1 MRPDLAGRIMIAI
14 AVFGL
19 LVSMVGTVI
28 GRQLVTDLEDG
39 VGQSLTLTG
48 EVLATVDDSFVVAD
62 EALETIAAG
71 IVDAEVA
78 VRSVGGS
85 LATGQVAVDAVA
97 GLASNEI
104 AGAVDTI
111 EAAMRAVETAAG
123 TIDDALA
130 ALGSLPFGP
139 SYDANR
145 PLSRATG
152 QVTGALA
159 GLSDELRDQAEQIER
174 TSEGFADAADGMIGT
189 ADALLDL
196 QARLE
201 AASTLLGSYAERTAE
216 ARQLVAEQEEVL
228 AASAGR
234 FRVTLI
240 AFGLAFALGQFV
252 PFYLGWLLLR
262 GGWPVVAAAV
272 DPASEPR

>member
-1 MRPDLAGRIMIAI
+1 VKPTVAGRVMIAI
-14 AVFGL
+14 AIVGL
-19 LVSMVGTVI
+19 LVSVVGTLV
-28 GRQLVTDLEDG
+28 GQQLVRDLETG
-39 VGQSLTLTG
+39 VSQSLALTG
-48 EVLATVDDSFVVAD
+48 DVLVTVDDSFVVAD
-62 EALETIAAG
+62 EALDTVAAG
-71 IVDAEVA
+71 IGDAEVA

-104 AGAVDTI
+104 AGAVDTL
-111 EAAMRAVETAAG
+111 EGAMTAVERAAG

-145 PLSRATG
+145 PLGRATG
-152 QVTGALA
+152 QVTGALS

-189 ADALLDL
+189 ADALAELDT
-196 QARLE
+196 RLG
-201 AASTLLGSYAERTAE
+201 AASSLLSAYAERTAE
-216 ARQLVAEQEEVL
+216 AQLLVAEQQEVL
-228 AASAGR
+228 AASSQR
-234 FRVTLI
+234 FRVMLI

-252 PFYLGWLLLR
+252 PLYLGWHLSQ
-262 GGWPVVAAAV
+262 GAWPVAVQVGPEPVA
-272 DPASEPR
+272 

>member
-1 MRPDLAGRIMIAI
+1 MRPDIAGRVMLAIAI
-14 AVFGL
+14 IGL
-19 LVSMVGTVI
+19 VVSVVGTVV
-28 GRQLVTDLEDG
+28 GRQLVTDMEQG
-39 VGQSLTLTG
+39 VGQSLALTS
-48 EVLATVDDSFVVAD
+48 EVLVTVDDSFVVAD
-62 EALETIAAG
+62 EALDTIAAG

-111 EAAMRAVETAAG
+111 EGAMTAVERAAG

-139 SYDANR
+139 TYEANR
-145 PLSRATG
+145 PLGRAIN
-152 QVTGALA
+152 QVTAALS

-174 TSEGFADAADGMIGT
+174 TSEGFAEAADGMIGT
-189 ADALLDL
+189 ADALAELETRLD
-196 QARLE
+196 
-201 AASTLLGSYAERTAE
+201 AAATLLRAYAERTAE
-216 ARQLVAEQEEVL
+216 ARVLVAEQQDVL

-240 AFGLAFALGQFV
+240 AFGIAFALAQFV
-252 PFYLGWLLLR
+252 PFYLGWSLLR
-262 GGWPVVAAAV
+262 GAWPITAQVVS
-272 DPASEPR
+272 PEPR

>member
-1 MRPDLAGRIMIAI
+1 VRPDVAGRVMIAI
-14 AVFGL
+14 GIVGL
-19 LVSMVGTVI
+19 VVSVIGTVI
-28 GRQLVTDLEDG
+28 GRQLVTDLETG
-39 VGQSLTLTG
+39 VSQSLELTG
-48 EVLATVDDSFVVAD
+48 DVLVTVDDSFVVAD
-62 EALETIAAG
+62 EALDTIAAG

-111 EAAMRAVETAAG
+111 ESAMATVERAAG

-145 PLSRATG
+145 PLGRATG
-152 QVTGALA
+152 QVTGALS

-174 TSEGFADAADGMIGT
+174 TSEGFADAADGMLGT
-189 ADALLDL
+189 ADALADLETRLD
-196 QARLE
+196 
-201 AASTLLGSYAERTAE
+201 AAAGLLGAYAERTAE
-216 ARQLVAEQEEVL
+216 AQVLVAEQQEVL
-228 AASAGR
+228 AGSAGR

-240 AFGLAFALGQFV
+240 AFGIAFALGQFV

-262 GGWPVVAAAV
+262 GVWPPTVQVVPV
-272 DPASEPR
+272 EPA